1 MKLTPRPT
9 RHGKALALAA
19 AVLLGACGGGLYVE
33 IGDDDDLDPV
43 VELAVSSTAAAGGAT
58 VRLVAAAADES
69 GIDRVNFYRYDG
81 NTAVRLGSDGTPAYE
96 WQFVVP
102 DDGRTSVSV
111 FARAYDTWGNA
122 GDSAPVTIIVTP

>member
-1 MKLTPRPT
+1 MKCTT
-9 RHGKALALAA
+9 RLRLAVAFAATLA
-19 AVLLGACGGGLYVE
+19 LGACGGGLYIE

-43 VELAVSSTAAAGGAT
+43 VDLAASSTSAPGGAT

-81 NTAVRLGSDGTPAYE
+81 NTLVRLGTDGTPPYD
-96 WQFVVP
+96 WQFLVP
-102 DDGRTSVSV
+102 DDGRTSVIV

-122 GDSAPVTIIVTP
+122 GDSDLVTIAITP